1 MVNEKGGRM
10 RVADEK
16 KEKLF
21 VEYFTSGETLANATK
36 SAQKAGYNK
45 NPSQMGY
52 VLKKKYEKE
61 IRKINEEKITGV
73 SGKAINVLEDLL
85 HSDQDSVRLNCAKLI
100 LELGNYS
107 SQNININMEDNKH
120 KTDAELIEEL
130 QGLVAKIPALAPKLM
145 GIKDATAEEKPESSD
160 NLSTKDE
167 KRVTH

>member
-1 MVNEKGGRM
+1 M

-21 VEYFTSGETLANATK
+21 IEYFTSGDTLSNATK

-61 IRKINEEKITGV
+61 IRKINEERITGV

-130 QGLVAKIPALAPKLM
+130 QGLVAKIPALAPKLAS
-145 GIKDATAEEKPESSD
+145 IQEATDEENINTSD
-160 NLSTKDE
+160 KASTKDE
-167 KRVTH
+167 NRVTIN

>member
-1 MVNEKGGRM
+1 M

-36 SAQKAGYNK
+36 SAKKAGYNK

-120 KTDAELIEEL
+120 KTDAELVEEL
-130 QGLVAKIPALAPKLM
+130 QGLVAKIPTLAPKLM
-145 GIKDATAEEKPESSD
+145 GIKDATTEEKPESSD
-160 NLSTKDE
+160 NLPTKDE

>member
-1 MVNEKGGRM
+1 M

-21 VEYFTSGETLANATK
+21 IEYFTSGDTLSNATK

-61 IRKINEEKITGV
+61 IRKIDEERITGV

-130 QGLVAKIPALAPKLM
+130 QGLVAKIPALAPKLA
-145 GIKDATAEEKPESSD
+145 GIQEATDEENINTSD
-160 NLSTKDE
+160 KASTKDE
-167 KRVTH
+167 NRVTIN

>member
-1 MVNEKGGRM
+1 M
-10 RVADEK
+10 RIADEK

-21 VEYFTSGETLANATK
+21 IEYYTSGETLSNATA
-36 SAQKAGYNK
+36 SAKKAGYTK

-52 VLKKKYEKE
+52 TLKKKYERE

-85 HSDQDSVRLNCAKLI
+85 CSDQDSVRLNSAKLI

-120 KTDAELIEEL
+120 KTDAELLEEL
-130 QGLVAKIPALAPKLM
+130 QELVAKIPALQPKLAS
-145 GIKDATAEEKPESSD
+145 IREATSDENIEANDTGTTEDESR
-160 NLSTKDE
+160 T
-167 KRVTH
+167 TH

>member
-1 MVNEKGGRM
+1 MVIKEDRTM

-120 KTDAELIEEL
+120 KTDAELLKEL
-130 QGLVAKIPALAPKLM
+130 EGLVAKIPTLAPKLS
-145 GIKDATAEEKPESSD
+145 GIQHATEEESTDTSD
-160 NLSTKDE
+160 NSPIEDE

>member
-1 MVNEKGGRM
+1 M
-10 RVADEK
+10 RVADDK

-21 VEYFTSGETLANATK
+21 VEYFTSGDTLANATK

-52 VLKKKYEKE
+52 YLKRKYEKE
-61 IRKINEEKITGV
+61 IRKINEERITSV

-85 HSDQDSVRLNCAKLI
+85 YSDQDSVRLNCAKLI

-120 KTDAELIEEL
+120 KSDAELIEEL
-130 QGLVAKIPALAPKLM
+130 QGLVAKIPALAPKLSA
-145 GIKDATAEEKPESSD
+145 IQEATSEENIETSD
-160 NLSTKDE
+160 KGSTEDE
-167 KRVTH
+167 NRVTH